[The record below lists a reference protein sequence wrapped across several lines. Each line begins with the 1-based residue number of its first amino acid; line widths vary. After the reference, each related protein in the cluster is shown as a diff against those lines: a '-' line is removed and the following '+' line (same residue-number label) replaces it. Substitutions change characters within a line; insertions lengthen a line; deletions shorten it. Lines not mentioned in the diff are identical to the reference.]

1 MTAGIRCRPDD
12 RGESESSRKL
22 ERTTTVGG
30 VLPVTLTHTARATG
44 EPPAVFASIDTLDF
58 DRFYRETRPSVIR
71 ALAATLGSN
80 ELAVESTDEA
90 LARACQ
96 RWDRV
101 GHLDNPA
108 GWVYRVGLNHARNGI
123 RRTMRRLTNPVVVDE
138 VISPSADTEVS
149 DPAIADALRTL
160 SLDHRAVVVCRFVIG
175 WSEQQT
181 ADALAIRPGTVKSR
195 LSRALIKLERR
206 LDHLRPEES

>member
-1 MTAGIRCRPDD
+1 M
-12 RGESESSRKL
+12 
-22 ERTTTVGG
+22 
-30 VLPVTLTHTARATG
+30 TLTHTASTTG
-44 EPPAVFASIDTLDF
+44 EIPAVFVNIDTLDF
-58 DRFYRETRPSVIR
+58 DHFYRETRSSVIR

-96 RWDRV
+96 RWERV
-101 GHLDNPA
+101 GRLDNPA

-123 RRTMRRLTNPVVVDE
+123 RRSVRRLTHPVFDDA
-138 VISPSADTEVS
+138 ISPSADTDVA
-149 DPAIADALRTL
+149 DPAIAAALLTL
-160 SLDHRAVVVCRFVIG
+160 SFDHRAVVVCRFVLG
-175 WSEQQT
+175 WSEEQT
-181 ADALAIRPGTVKSR
+181 AEALAIRPGTVKSR

>member
-1 MTAGIRCRPDD
+1 M
-12 RGESESSRKL
+12 
-22 ERTTTVGG
+22 
-30 VLPVTLTHTARATG
+30 
-44 EPPAVFASIDTLDF
+44 VFVAIDALDF
-58 DRFYRETRPSVIR
+58 DRFYREARPSVIR

-96 RWDRV
+96 RWERV
-101 GHLDNPA
+101 GRLDNPT

-123 RRTMRRLTNPVVVDE
+123 RRTMRRLTHPVLDPVADAGMA
-138 VISPSADTEVS
+138 PSADVGVV
-149 DPAIADALRTL
+149 DPAIADALRSL
-160 SLDHRAVVVCRFVIG
+160 SVDHRAVVVCRFVIG
-175 WSEQQT
+175 WSEEQT

-206 LDHLRPEES
+206 LDHFRPEES